1 MYETLL
7 KRWKTGTIHYVLKA
21 AVVAHIDA
29 QEQEAMGPGFVLK
42 ASRVKVKVKK
52 NKSKT
57 GTLQYTLWFLIL
69 ISMYGGKK
77 LWGRASF

>member
-1 MYETLL
+1 MEGCLNSVMYETLL
-7 KRWKTGTIHYVLKA
+7 KRWKTGTLQYILK

-52 NKSKT
+52 NKSK
-57 GTLQYTLWFLIL
+57 
-69 ISMYGGKK
+69 SKK
-77 LWGRASF
+77 K